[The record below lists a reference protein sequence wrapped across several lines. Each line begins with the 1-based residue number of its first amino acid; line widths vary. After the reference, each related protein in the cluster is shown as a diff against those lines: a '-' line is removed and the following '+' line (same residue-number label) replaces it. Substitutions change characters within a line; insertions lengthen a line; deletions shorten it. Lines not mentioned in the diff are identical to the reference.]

1 MNAVLFRDLLM
12 NMLLGLT
19 ALTVIML
26 ASLNPPQKDEDAS
39 TPPGNL
45 AITACWPEGSID
57 VDLWVKAPGDP
68 KPVGYSNR
76 GSKTLNLLRDD
87 LGTAN
92 DSMPMNCENVYS
104 RGLPDGEY
112 VINLHAYKTKVL
124 PVEVRVE
131 ILVNTGGA
139 SSQSLGA
146 KVVLVREGQELTAA
160 RFRMRDGKIDMSSV
174 NRVFEPLRSAKKPN

>member
-1 MNAVLFRDLLM
+1 M

-26 ASLNPPQKDEDAS
+26 ASLNPPQKDDEAT

-45 AITACWPEGSID
+45 AITMCWPEGDID
-57 VDLWVKAPGDP
+57 ADLWVKAPGDP

-87 LGTAN
+87 LGTHN
-92 DSMPMNCENVYS
+92 DTMPMNCENVFS

-112 VINLHAYKTKVL
+112 IINAHAYRTKVL
-124 PVEVRVE
+124 PVEVRIDIRVT
-131 ILVNTGGA
+131 TGGV
-139 SSQSLGA
+139 SSQSIGA
-146 KVVLVREGQELTAA
+146 KVVLVRQGQELTAA
-160 RFRMRDGKIDMSSV
+160 RFKMRGGKIDMASV
-174 NRVFEPLRSAKKPN
+174 NRVHVPLRSAKK